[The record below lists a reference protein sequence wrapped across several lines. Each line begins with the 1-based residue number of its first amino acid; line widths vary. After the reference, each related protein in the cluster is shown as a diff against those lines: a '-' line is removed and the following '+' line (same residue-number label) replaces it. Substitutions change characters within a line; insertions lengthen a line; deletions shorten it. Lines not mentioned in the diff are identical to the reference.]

1 MMRISAYARSDVGL
15 VRRSNEDGVFAGS
28 TAFAV
33 ADGMGGHAAGEIASA
48 TALQP
53 LAELDGRQFTSDDEI
68 NQALLDA
75 VESANRSVVAKAEEE
90 PDYQGM
96 GTTLTA
102 AVVQDDKLHLAQV
115 GDSRAYLLRGQQPL
129 IQLTTDH
136 TVVEELVR
144 DGRLDREQIENH
156 PQRAVITRAIGIDE
170 DVEADSFPPLALH
183 PEDQI
188 LLCSDGLTGP
198 VSDEEI
204 AEILRAHDDGESAC
218 QALIDAAN
226 AAGGP
231 DNITV
236 LLIRVAHDSA
246 ERSSATAG
254 SGPDATQELTYGEPS
269 AFSSDHP
276 YTGEYASSRWAAATG
291 APASGAPPGAARPTA
306 PAPGGT
312 GRDEPAQSW
321 RLIALVALLVV
332 VVGLL
337 FGGIW
342 LFTSRA
348 WFVGEE
354 DGSVTVFRG
363 VPAEIAGVRLHR
375 VAEQT
380 DVAVEDLAPRWQ
392 QRLEDGI
399 RRTSAADADDLVD
412 RLREEAEDAREDRTD
427 EEERI
432 DEPDFPS
439 DDGDE
444 SRTDSSNTVHRLET
458 SPAPPPTTEVGA

>member
-1 MMRISAYARSDVGL
+1 MMRISAYARTDVGL
-15 VRRSNEDGVFAGS
+15 VRQSNEDGVFAGS

-53 LAELDGRQFTSDDEI
+53 VAELDGRQFSSDDEI

-75 VESANRSVVAKAEEE
+75 VENANQSVVAKAEEE

-102 AVVQDDKLHLAQV
+102 AVVQDDNLHLAQV

-136 TVVEELVR
+136 TVVEQLIR
-144 DGRLDREQIENH
+144 DGRLSRDQIENH
-156 PQRAVITRAIGIDE
+156 PQRAVITRAIGIE
-170 DVEADSFPPLALH
+170 EHVEADSFPPMALH
-183 PEDQI
+183 PGDQI

-236 LLIRVAHDSA
+236 LLIRVTDSSEA
-246 ERSSATAG
+246 SGAAG
-254 SGPDATQELTYGEPS
+254 TNPEATQELTFGESP
-269 AFSSDHP
+269 ASSREP
-276 YTGEYASSRWAAATG
+276 YTGEDVSRRWAVASGAPASG
-291 APASGAPPGAARPTA
+291 APASGAPPGTVPPARA
-306 PAPGGT
+306 PAGPAPRT
-312 GRDEPAQSW
+312 GHEQPSQSW
-321 RLIALVALLVV
+321 RLIALILLLVV
-332 VVGLL
+332 IVGLL
-337 FGGIW
+337 LAGVW

-354 DGSVTVFRG
+354 DGSVAVFRG
-363 VPAEIAGVRLHR
+363 VPAEVAGLRLHR

-380 DVAVEDLAPRWQ
+380 DVAVDELAPRWQ

-399 RRTSAADADDLVD
+399 RRTSAADADRLVD
-412 RLREEAEDAREDRTD
+412 RLREEAEEAREDTT
-427 EEERI
+427 
-432 DEPDFPS
+432 DEPDPSS
-439 DDGDE
+439 DDEDG
-444 SRTDSSNTVHRLET
+444 SRTDSPDPADRVKASPTT
-458 SPAPPPTTEVGA
+458 SPATEVGG